1 MQARLD
7 RCAPAAPRDVQATLL
22 ELTAATVAESLQ
34 LHLPEARRLRV
45 GGGGARNAALMARL
59 AALLPGV
66 DVAGTEADGV
76 PADQV
81 EALAFAWL
89 ARAFVE
95 RRPGNL
101 PAVTGAAGPRL
112 LGALYPA

>member
-1 MQARLD
+1 VDL
-7 RCAPAAPRDVQATLL
+7 AP
-22 ELTAATVAESLQ
+22 
-34 LHLPEARRLRV
+34 
-45 GGGGARNAALMARL
+45 
-59 AALLPGV
+59 
-66 DVAGTEADGV
+66 TEAEGV